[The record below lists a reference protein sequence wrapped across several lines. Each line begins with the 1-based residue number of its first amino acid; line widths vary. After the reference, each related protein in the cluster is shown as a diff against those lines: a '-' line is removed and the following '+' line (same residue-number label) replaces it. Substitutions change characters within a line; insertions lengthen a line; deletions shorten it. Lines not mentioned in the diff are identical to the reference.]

1 METIRNNKA
10 AETILEFNKIKE
22 IWKGYAMTDGAKE
35 AIEGAAPMLS
45 ESQVLARLRETTEAR
60 DMIQRS
66 GQPPLVSLSG
76 IREWMRLAEIISFSI
91 PVPSGREWSGPWRRW
106 TG

>member
-45 ESQVLARLRETTEAR
+45 ESQAWPGSEKRPRPET
-60 DMIQRS
+60 
-66 GQPPLVSLSG
+66 
-76 IREWMRLAEIISFSI
+76 
-91 PVPSGREWSGPWRRW
+91 
-106 TG
+106 